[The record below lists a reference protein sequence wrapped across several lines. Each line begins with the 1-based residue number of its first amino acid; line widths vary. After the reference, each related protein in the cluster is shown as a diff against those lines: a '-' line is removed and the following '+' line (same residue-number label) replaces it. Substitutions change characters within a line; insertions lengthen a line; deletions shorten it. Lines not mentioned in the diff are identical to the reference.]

1 MPTRKQRRRRAK
13 EHRHEYEFVT
23 IDDEG
28 HEVPVDPA
36 ELRPAKPERA
46 QNGKPAARGKAAQ
59 AKDRRGRPLR
69 EIKPPSWRASVK
81 RAAIFVVVLG
91 VFLSFFGGK
100 NQSLAV
106 KVALPLVYGAI
117 GIPFFYWMDRS
128 AYRRYLRATGRE
140 DELPTARR
148 GSRR

>member
-1 MPTRKQRRRRAK
+1 MPTRKQRRRREK

-23 IDDEG
+23 LDEEG

-36 ELRPAKPERA
+36 ELKPAKAERTR
-46 QNGKPAARGKAAQ
+46 NGKPAAKGKAAQ
-59 AKDRRGRPLR
+59 ATDRKGRPLR
-69 EIKPPSWRASVK
+69 VVKPPSWRASVK

-91 VFLSFFGGK
+91 VFLSFTGGK
-100 NQSLAV
+100 NQSVVV
-106 KVALPLVYGAI
+106 KIVLPLVYGAI

-140 DELPTARR
+140 DEIPT
-148 GSRR
+148 